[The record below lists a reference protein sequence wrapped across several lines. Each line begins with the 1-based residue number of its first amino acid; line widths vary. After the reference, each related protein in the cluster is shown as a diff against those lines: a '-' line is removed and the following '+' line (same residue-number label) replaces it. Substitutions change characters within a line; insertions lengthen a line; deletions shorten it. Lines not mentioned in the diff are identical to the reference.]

1 LCYHLSFTSTCCVPS
16 RKTNQRFA
24 VKYGSFV
31 ARLPK
36 VEIPELDYK
45 LKDGSDDLFNNRRLK
60 NLVVENVS
68 VSTKYIARLLPT
80 SGHEWILINSFT
92 FFRLQGKQRIS
103 EVAPSPGGFSTAR
116 LLGWNKGEKIQ
127 AFGLLA
133 SVLVYVFLVVLEVCS
148 FCTVVSMN
156 LVRTFKK
163 NSTL

>member
-1 LCYHLSFTSTCCVPS
+1 M
-16 RKTNQRFA
+16 
-24 VKYGSFV
+24 

-45 LKDGSDDLFNNRRLK
+45 LKDGSDDLFNNRKLK

-68 VSTKYIARLLPT
+68 VSTNYIVRLLPT

-116 LLGWNKGEKIQ
+116 LLGWNKGEKNTGLWTLSFS
-127 AFGLLA
+127 FGICL
-133 SVLVYVFLVVLEVCS
+133 SGGTRGVLFLYCS
-148 FCTVVSMN
+148 
-156 LVRTFKK
+156 
-163 NSTL
+163 